1 MKIIVKRT
9 AAIALAL
16 GLSSVFLNGCDEAEE
31 LLDCRQI
38 CESQEEC
45 VADEYDV
52 GACTDRCESRSD
64 QDEDYRDTA
73 RLCEACI
80 EDRACNEQQAECTQ
94 YCAPLL

>member
-1 MKIIVKRT
+1 MKIIMRRT

-16 GLSSVFLNGCDEAEE
+16 GFSSALLNGCDEVEE

-45 VADEYDV
+45 VSDEYDV
-52 GACTDRCESRSD
+52 GACVDRCESRSD
-64 QDEDYRDTA
+64 QDDNYRDSA

-80 EDRACNEQQAECTQ
+80 EDRACAEQQTDCTQ
-94 YCAPLL
+94 YCAPVL